1 MLSHLVAGTS
11 EPCTKLLHLQVCS
24 SEWAAGRGHSSSGR
38 GFPTQLVHKLEAS
51 PSPQPPVSALLAVDV
66 ASGTSCL
73 HVTVSSEGRTSVT
86 FTANL
91 GDRVRKIN
99 EHVRAK
105 TKIPVQD
112 QVLLLGSKMLKP
124 QRRLSSYSIDKET
137 TVHLT
142 LKVVKPS
149 EDELPVTLVQA
160 GDGGQ
165 GHLLQVRRSSSVAQ
179 EKQMI
184 ETKTAIAPEQQIV
197 TCNGKRLEDGKTMAD
212 YGIRRGTALWLADYC
227 IGG

>member
-1 MLSHLVAGTS
+1 M
-11 EPCTKLLHLQVCS
+11 
-24 SEWAAGRGHSSSGR
+24 
-38 GFPTQLVHKLEAS
+38 
-51 PSPQPPVSALLAVDV
+51 

-73 HVTVSSEGRTSVT
+73 HVTVSSEGRTSMT
-86 FTANL
+86 FAANS
-91 GDRVRKIN
+91 DDTVRKIK

-124 QRRLSSYSIDKET
+124 QRRLSSYGIDKET
-137 TVHLT
+137 TIHLT
-142 LKVVKPS
+142 LKVVMPS
-149 EDELPVTLVQA
+149 DEELPVTLVQSC
-160 GDGGQ
+160 DGGQ
-165 GHLLQVRRSSSVAQ
+165 RHLLQVRRSSSVAQ
-179 EKQMI
+179 VKQMI

-212 YGIRRGTALWLADYC
+212 YGIRRGASLWLADYC